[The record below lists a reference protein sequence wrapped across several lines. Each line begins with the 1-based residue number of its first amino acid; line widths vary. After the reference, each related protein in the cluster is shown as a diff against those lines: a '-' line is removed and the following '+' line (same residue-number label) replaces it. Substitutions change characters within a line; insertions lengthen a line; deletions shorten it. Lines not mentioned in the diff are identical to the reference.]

1 MTLFYYF
8 IIALMLLMYCAF
20 LCYQFCNA
28 MPRRFVQTALQ
39 IVMPL
44 SLFTG
49 WFVSQLRKDYEE
61 EKQVAL
67 GRALTSAQ
75 RDAENIKLQTE
86 VKCKE
91 EYIEEAK
98 KLTEK
103 HKREVSLAKKKQWVR
118 DGTVCTFVLVS
129 CAVHII

>member
-1 MTLFYYF
+1 M
-8 IIALMLLMYCAF
+8 
-20 LCYQFCNA
+20 
-28 MPRRFVQTALQ
+28 FV
-39 IVMPL
+39 
-44 SLFTG
+44 FTG
-49 WFVSQLRKDYEE
+49 WLVSQLRKDYEE

-103 HKREVSLAKKKQWVR
+103 HKREISLAKKKQWVR
-118 DGTVCTFVLVS
+118 DRTVRTFVLVS
-129 CAVHII
+129 YAVHAI